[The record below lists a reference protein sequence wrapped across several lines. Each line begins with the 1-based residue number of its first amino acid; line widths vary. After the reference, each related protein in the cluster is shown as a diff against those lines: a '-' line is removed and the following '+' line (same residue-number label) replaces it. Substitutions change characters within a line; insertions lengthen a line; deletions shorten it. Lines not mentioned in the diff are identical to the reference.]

1 MAATKS
7 CKVSGMY
14 NFASGVNFCREQF
27 GGKFLG
33 GSWPKTTKI
42 ATIRT
47 RENFVCQGMLPYLKV
62 RKTGIVI
69 V

>member
-1 MAATKS
+1 MATTKS
-7 CKVSGMY
+7 CEVSGMY
-14 NFASGVNFCREQF
+14 NFASGVNFCGEQLR
-27 GGKFLG
+27 GKFWV